1 MRSTERASIL
11 LSEGMVGRDA
21 PIPMSECR
29 LWLADAVIPP
39 APSAGGSTAVWLWQ
53 THCMALSL
61 LPRHFW
67 QALAAVAVL
76 MLMLAACRADAPDEP
91 VPRVAGEEL
100 TQAAEIAPG
109 ELPVGHTRE
118 GFLYLGSPEAP
129 LVLYEIF
136 NANCPGCGNHH
147 RSRLPSLV
155 REHVQSGVVQM
166 VLVDLA
172 ISPEWGE
179 QAHFTAWCLGRQ
191 VGAQSQW
198 QFWTDLYEGQASW
211 IAEGEEFSLRLAEE
225 AGAEVSV
232 LQTCIETQA
241 PAAVAELQAIAE
253 DRLLPERWST
263 PVFRIEDRTGRFLAS
278 QVGSPSLEAWQRLVE
293 QALAVASW

>member
-1 MRSTERASIL
+1 MPRR
-11 LSEGMVGRDA
+11 
-21 PIPMSECR
+21 
-29 LWLADAVIPP
+29 WFADAAIPF
-39 APSAGGSTAVWLWQ
+39 APLAGGITAVWLWQ
-53 THCMALSL
+53 THGMVPSL
-61 LPRHFW
+61 LPRPLR
-67 QALAAVAVL
+67 QALVAVAAL

-91 VPRVAGEEL
+91 VPRVAGEAL
-100 TQAAEIAPG
+100 VQAAEMTPG

-166 VLVDLA
+166 IMVDLA

-191 VGAQSQW
+191 VDAQSQW
-198 QFWTDLYEGQASW
+198 QFWTDLFEGQASW
-211 IAEGEEFSLRLAEE
+211 IAEGEAFSLRLADE
-225 AGAEVSV
+225 AGAEASV
-232 LQTCIETQA
+232 LRTCIDTQA

-253 DRLLPERWST
+253 ERLLPERWST

-278 QVGSPSLEAWQRLVE
+278 QVGSPSLEAWNRLVE
-293 QALAVASW
+293 QALAAASW

>member
-1 MRSTERASIL
+1 MPR
-11 LSEGMVGRDA
+11 
-21 PIPMSECR
+21 P
-29 LWLADAVIPP
+29 WLADTAIPF
-39 APSAGGSTAVWLWQ
+39 APFAGGITAVRLWQ
-53 THCMALSL
+53 THGMVRPLLSR
-61 LPRHFW
+61 PRW
-67 QALAAVAVL
+67 QALAAVAAL

-91 VPRVAGEEL
+91 VPLVAGEEPA
-100 TQAAEIAPG
+100 QPAEIAPG

-147 RSRLPSLV
+147 RSRLPALV
-155 REHVQSGVVQM
+155 REHVQSGVIQM
-166 VLVDLA
+166 VMVDLA

-198 QFWTDLYEGQASW
+198 QFWTDLFEGQASW
-211 IAEGEEFSLRLAEE
+211 IAEGEAFSLRLADE
-225 AGAEVSV
+225 AGAEASV
-232 LQTCIETQA
+232 MQTCIESEA

-253 DRLLPERWST
+253 ERLLPERWST

-278 QVGSPSLEAWQRLVE
+278 QVGSPSLEAWNRLVE
-293 QALAVASW
+293 QALAGASW

>member
-1 MRSTERASIL
+1 M
-11 LSEGMVGRDA
+11 
-21 PIPMSECR
+21 PC
-29 LWLADAVIPP
+29 LWFADAAFPL
-39 APSAGGSTAVWLWQ
+39 APVAGEIKAVRLWQ
-53 THCMALSL
+53 THGMVPLL
-61 LPRHFW
+61 LPRRLG
-67 QALAAVAVL
+67 QALAAVAAL
-76 MLMLAACRADAPDEP
+76 MLVLVACRADAPDEP
-91 VPRVAGEEL
+91 VPLVAGEEL
-100 TQAAEIAPG
+100 AQPAEIAPG
-109 ELPVGHTRE
+109 ELPVGHTQE

-155 REHVQSGVVQM
+155 REYVQSGVIQM
-166 VLVDLA
+166 VMVDLA

-191 VGAQSQW
+191 GGAQSQW
-198 QFWTDLYEGQASW
+198 QFWTDLFEGQASW
-211 IAEGEEFSLRLAEE
+211 IAEGEAFSLRLADE
-225 AGAEVSV
+225 AGAEASV
-232 LQTCIETQA
+232 LRTCIESQA

-278 QVGSPSLEAWQRLVE
+278 QVGSPSLEAWNRLVE

>member
-1 MRSTERASIL
+1 MPR
-11 LSEGMVGRDA
+11 
-21 PIPMSECR
+21 
-29 LWLADAVIPP
+29 
-39 APSAGGSTAVWLWQ
+39 LWQ
-53 THCMALSL
+53 THGMVPSL
-61 LPRHFW
+61 LPRHLW
-67 QALAAVAVL
+67 QALAAVAAL
-76 MLMLAACRADAPDEP
+76 MLMLAACRTDAPDEP
-91 VPRVAGEEL
+91 VPLVADEEL
-100 TQAAEIAPG
+100 VQPAEIAPG

-129 LVLYEIF
+129 LILYEIF

-155 REHVQSGVVQM
+155 REHVQSGVIQM
-166 VLVDLA
+166 VMVDLA

-198 QFWTDLYEGQASW
+198 QFWTDLFEGQASW
-211 IAEGEEFSLRLAEE
+211 IAEGEAFSLRLADE

-232 LQTCIETQA
+232 LRTCIESQA

-278 QVGSPSLEAWQRLVE
+278 QVGSPSLEAWNRLVE
-293 QALAVASW
+293 QALAAASW

>member
-1 MRSTERASIL
+1 MLSTSCSQL
-11 LSEGMVGRDA
+11 LSRRGWR
-21 PIPMSECR
+21 
-29 LWLADAVIPP
+29 
-39 APSAGGSTAVWLWQ
+39 
-53 THCMALSL
+53 SL
-61 LPRHFW
+61 F
-67 QALAAVAVL
+67 AVAVL
-76 MLMLAACRADAPDEP
+76 ALTLAACRAGAPAEP
-91 VPRVAGEEL
+91 APRVAGEEPA
-100 TQAAEIAPG
+100 QAAKMAPG
-109 ELPVGHTRE
+109 ELPVGHTEE

-166 VLVDLA
+166 VMVDLA

-191 VGAQSQW
+191 VDAQSQW
-198 QFWTDLYEGQASW
+198 QFWTDLFEGQSAW
-211 IAEGEEFSLRLAEE
+211 IAEGEEFSLRLADE
-225 AGAEVSV
+225 AGADASA
-232 LQTCIETQA
+232 LQTCIEAQA
-241 PAAVAELQAIAE
+241 PAAVAALQAIAE

-278 QVGSPSLEAWQRLVE
+278 QVGSPSLEAWNRIVE